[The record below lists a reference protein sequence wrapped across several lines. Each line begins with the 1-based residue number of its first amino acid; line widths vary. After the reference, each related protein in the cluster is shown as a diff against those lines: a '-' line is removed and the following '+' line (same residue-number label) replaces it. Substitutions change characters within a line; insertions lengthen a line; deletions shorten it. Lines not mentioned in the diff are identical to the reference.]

1 MDQQN
6 THTHPLP
13 YTQSH
18 WSYNTH
24 KHAPPT
30 LHTVTLELQNTHIL
44 THAPP
49 TLHPVTLEL
58 QNTHIHSHA
67 AFTLHTVTLELQNTH
82 MHRLPYTQSHACLNS
97 FSAYLHIQVCSTSC
111 TFLKTHVPSFTQI
124 LVHLHVHI
132 IIYVDWPELYILY
145 LIMTYLACSFARPA
159 HPGHIL
165 S

>member
-1 MDQQN
+1 MSPQCQSGS
-6 THTHPLP
+6 TKHTH
-13 YTQSH
+13 
-18 WSYNTH
+18 
-24 KHAPPT
+24 APST
-30 LHTVTLELQNTHIL
+30 LHTVTLELQYTQ
-44 THAPP
+44 TRTPYP
-49 TLHPVTLEL
+49 T
-58 QNTHIHSHA
+58 HSHIGA
-67 AFTLHTVTLELQNTH
+67 TKHTHTYTCTPYPTH
-82 MHRLPYTQSHACLNS
+82 SHIGATKHTHTQSCSLYPTHSHIGATKYTQSHACLNS